1 MTLPSLPA
9 CPNPACEQPH
19 VIRNGSS
26 NGRRRYHCR
35 GCDRF
40 FGETAGTPMYRLH
53 TPAAEVAQALLVV
66 MRRGSL
72 RAAEEITGHKY
83 VAILRRAYR
92 QPARSGKLGRPRLVV
107 RARGAL
113 DANHGALTRKTHA
126 FAKRDATWD
135 ALVGLQLFDHNFHEQ
150 TLAATP
156 FALAHPDRLTLDLQ
170 PGSGAARQSTI
181 ADAGLRQQ
189 LFISSSAKHCKM
201 SVHIR

>member
-26 NGRRRYHCR
+26 GGRRRYHCR

-53 TPAAEVAQALLVV
+53 TPAAEVAQALLIV

-83 VAILRRAYR
+83 ETIGERLHVIQWLGIGMLLAGGTNACGEDMLYPTHWNKPTRFYVSSREK
-92 QPARSGKLGRPRLVV
+92 KL
-107 RARGAL
+107 
-113 DANHGALTRKTHA
+113 
-126 FAKRDATWD
+126 W
-135 ALVGLQLFDHNFHEQ
+135 
-150 TLAATP
+150 
-156 FALAHPDRLTLDLQ
+156 HPSLLEHKELL
-170 PGSGAARQSTI
+170 P
-181 ADAGLRQQ
+181 
-189 LFISSSAKHCKM
+189 
-201 SVHIR
+201 